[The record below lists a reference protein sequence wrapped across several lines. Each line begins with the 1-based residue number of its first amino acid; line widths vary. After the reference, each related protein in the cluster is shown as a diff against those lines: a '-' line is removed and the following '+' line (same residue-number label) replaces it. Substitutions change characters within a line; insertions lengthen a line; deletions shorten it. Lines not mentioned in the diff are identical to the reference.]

1 MGTRLG
7 STMFP
12 WLTQKTQQKTRTIE
26 ITTVK
31 TQTILTIVPVTLLVS
46 ISFFAWLMGPTR
58 KKVL

>member
-1 MGTRLG
+1 
-7 STMFP
+7 MFP
-12 WLTQKTQQKTRTIE
+12 WLTQKTQQKTRTIV

-31 TQTILTIVPVTLLVS
+31 TQTILTIVPITLLVS

>member
-1 MGTRLG
+1 MTLG
-7 STMFP
+7 CTMLP
-12 WLTQKTQQKTRTIE
+12 WLTQKTQQKTRTIA

>member
-1 MGTRLG
+1 MRLG
-7 STMFP
+7 CTMFP

-31 TQTILTIVPVTLLVS
+31 TQTILTIVPITLLVS